1 MTHSSYS
8 EMTYSS
14 QLMGA
19 HMAPQL
25 DAAPL
30 PISQL
35 ALLEFPPPPR
45 SPPYVSGGVTPSEV
59 ADLIGERT
67 RGVSEKVLTDI
78 SWPPQGNKGHRRACQ
93 ND

>member
-25 DAAPL
+25 NTAPL
-30 PISQL
+30 PISLL
-35 ALLEFPPPPR
+35 ALLEFSLC
-45 SPPYVSGGVTPSEV
+45 SPPHVSDDVTPSEV
-59 ADLIGERT
+59 ADLIGEGT

-78 SWPPQGNKGHRRACQ
+78 SWLPQGNKGHR
-93 ND
+93 

>member
-14 QLMGA
+14 QLTGA

-30 PISQL
+30 PISP
-35 ALLEFPPPPR
+35 AGSAGVPPPLPFPHFWWCHSKR
-45 SPPYVSGGVTPSEV
+45 SGLSDWREN
-59 ADLIGERT
+59 T
-67 RGVSEKVLTDI
+67 RGVRE
-78 SWPPQGNKGHRRACQ
+78 GAHRHFLAASRK
-93 ND
+93 

>member
-25 DAAPL
+25 DAGPL
-30 PISQL
+30 AISQL
-35 ALLEFPPPPR
+35 ILLEFPPC
-45 SPPYVSGGVTPSEV
+45 SPLHVSDGVTPSEV
-59 ADLIGERT
+59 ADLTGERT
-67 RGVSEKVLTDI
+67 QGVSEKVLTDI
-78 SWPPQGNKGHRRACQ
+78 SWLPQGNKGHR
-93 ND
+93 

>member
-1 MTHSSYS
+1 MTDSGCS

-14 QLMGA
+14 QLTGA

-25 DAAPL
+25 DVAPL

-35 ALLEFPPPPR
+35 ALLEMPPR
-45 SPPYVSGGVTPSEV
+45 SPPRLPGGITPSKV
-59 ADLIGERT
+59 SDRLGERT

>member
-8 EMTYSS
+8 EITYSS

-35 ALLEFPPPPR
+35 ALLEFPPLLP
-45 SPPYVSGGVTPSEV
+45 SLHFWWCHSKQSG
-59 ADLIGERT
+59 
-67 RGVSEKVLTDI
+67 
-78 SWPPQGNKGHRRACQ
+78 
-93 ND
+93 